1 MLRNIQ
7 ILIKININ
15 KYINR
20 IECINIKINIIELIN
35 KNRLRFNKYE

>member
-35 KNRLRFNKYE
+35 KNRHRFNKYE